1 MRVTVLGTGIMGA
14 GVVRS
19 LLRAGHEVTVWNRDG
34 EKARALAGAGAKVA
48 QSPAEAV
55 TDADAVLTI
64 LFDADS
70 VAEVMMQACDSPNR
84 TAIWAQLAT
93 VGLDGS
99 ASLGKLADEQ
109 GLLFVEAQMLGTRA
123 PAEKGELVLLVG
135 GDQAL
140 LDRLSPVFE
149 AIGSRTVNTG
159 STIGP
164 AAALKL
170 AANAWVQGVTALV
183 GQSMALAKSLGLDP
197 QLFLDAIAGG
207 ATDTPYAHVKGAAMQ
222 AGDFAPSFPI
232 TGVLKDLDLIRS
244 AALRAGVS
252 EDVIGAIQGRYQA
265 ASRAGH
271 GDDDMAAVYTA
282 FLPVE

>member
-149 AIGSRTVNTG
+149 AIGSRTV
-159 STIGP
+159 
-164 AAALKL
+164 
-170 AANAWVQGVTALV
+170 
-183 GQSMALAKSLGLDP
+183 
-197 QLFLDAIAGG
+197 
-207 ATDTPYAHVKGAAMQ
+207 
-222 AGDFAPSFPI
+222 
-232 TGVLKDLDLIRS
+232 
-244 AALRAGVS
+244 
-252 EDVIGAIQGRYQA
+252 
-265 ASRAGH
+265 
-271 GDDDMAAVYTA
+271 
-282 FLPVE
+282 